1 MSPVKIAGL
10 EEHFVIPGLLAAW
23 GKLPPDHRD
32 LAFRP
37 AADGGTG
44 RRLLELGPERIAA
57 MDATGL
63 SVQVLSLTTP
73 GVQSLPARRAVAL
86 AREAND
92 LLAAAVTARPD
103 RFQGLA
109 ALPTSAPGAAAEEFE
124 RALTGLGLDGAMLFG
139 RTGPQHLDHAGLWP
153 VYEVAERRGAP
164 LHLHPQSPA
173 PAVRNAYYSGFGPA
187 VEAAFATFGVGWHYD
202 AGVEFLRMVVA
213 GVFDRFPRLQVVV
226 GHGQD
231 PDHGLRV
238 RRHVDARRVAAGA
251 DSGQYLRRRVV
262 HPGGHVLDG
271 GIPAQHRRRAQGQH
285 RRQGMPDPVRV
296 PRVRDGRE
304 AVQQVPARC
313 RGQRGG
319 TGDQLPEGFFRGRR
333 HGHATLN
340 RQRGSR

>member
-1 MSPVKIAGL
+1 MSPVRIVGL
-10 EEHFVIPGLLAAW
+10 EEHFVIPGLLQAW
-23 GKLPPDHRD
+23 GKLPPDRRD

-37 AADGGTG
+37 AAEGDTG

-73 GVQSLPARRAVAL
+73 GVQNLPARQAVAL
-86 AREAND
+86 AQEAND
-92 LLAAAVTARPD
+92 LLAAAVAARPD

-202 AGVEFLRMVVA
+202 AGVEFLRMVIA

-226 GHGQD
+226 GHWGELVLFFLERIQ
-231 PDHGLRV
+231 HLANVAGLPRNL
-238 RRHVDARRVAAGA
+238 HEYATSNLMVAP
-251 DSGQYLRRRVV
+251 SGILSHRYLRWALEVV
-262 HPGGHVLDG
+262 G
-271 GIPAQHRRRAQGQH
+271 A
-285 RRQGMPDPVRV
+285 
-296 PRVRDGRE
+296 GRIVFSTDYPFE
-304 AVQQVPARC
+304 VAS
-313 RGQRGG
+313 
-319 TGDQLPEGFFRGRR
+319 L
-333 HGHATLN
+333 AT
-340 RQRGSR
+340 